1 MDLRYVA
8 FTCADSHFYDR
19 IRTIT
24 RADTSTDQHFIPAK
38 SVDWSLWRRG
48 PQSGPWNYFQPPDGL
63 LPEQGWKIHCSAT
76 RANAQE
82 LLDTVSVYCGHNH
95 VPFKFLRTAAD
106 LMLSNSKQ
114 ANRTSSGK
122 FITIYPTDGVATQ
135 RVITELDELVTGA
148 DGPYILSDV
157 RWNRG
162 PLYLRYGA
170 YLPMQTYDSFGDSVP
185 AIRRPDGSLEPD
197 VRGTS
202 FRTPDWVQIPDF
214 VRAQQDK
221 LMHCIKR

>member
-8 FTCADSHFYDR
+8 FTRADPHFYDR
-19 IRTIT
+19 IRTVT
-24 RADTSTDQHFIPAK
+24 RPDTSTDQHFIPAK

-122 FITIYPTDGVATQ
+122 IHHDLSGGWCCHTTCHHRTGQACRRCRRAVHPQ
-135 RVITELDELVTGA
+135 RCAMEPGTALLTVRRVSAHA
-148 DGPYILSDV
+148 D
-157 RWNRG
+157 
-162 PLYLRYGA
+162 LR
-170 YLPMQTYDSFGDSVP
+170 F
-185 AIRRPDGSLEPD
+185 IRRSRPGNSA
-197 VRGTS
+197 S
-202 FRTPDWVQIPDF
+202 
-214 VRAQQDK
+214 
-221 LMHCIKR
+221 